1 MFNLLK
7 KTTVLIGQ
15 NDQFQGHEHTIIGC
29 WDNGTQPGQPTY
41 SRPTYQYSSNTS
53 AVVSDTTN
61 GTPRVGNETRG
72 KNLTVR
78 YWKRI
83 S

>member
-1 MFNLLK
+1 M
-7 KTTVLIGQ
+7 TVLIGQ
-15 NDQFQGHEHTIIGC
+15 NDQFQGHEHKLGRGLVNNVENTSGL
-29 WDNGTQPGQPTY
+29 GYGGQPTQMY
-41 SRPTYQYSSNTS
+41 GAKLSKTDGVQ
-53 AVVSDTTN
+53 SDDVN